1 MNKIRHS
8 LVLRIALPFAALLIL
23 TMGGLSFYLSS
34 FIQRSSL
41 DILETNLKSEVSLVA
56 DRISVL
62 MDERP
67 GDAQIIDE
75 RIKQYARLLG
85 VRATIIDL
93 DGNVLGESYAI
104 AAEMENHLDRPEI
117 QRALRQETSTEQRY
131 SDTLQTQMLYAA
143 APILIDGKVAGVA
156 RLAVSLR
163 TINRNASELLN
174 TILIATAAAT
184 ILAILLAVLVTYY
197 NILPLKQL
205 TETAQRMAGGE
216 LGEIK
221 PLYRRDE
228 IGRLHQAFQNMA
240 RQVTEQIDELQTE
253 RTKLEIVLANM
264 TDGILMVDSEGRVQL
279 MNPAALNL
287 FNTTEDQAYQKTLIE
302 VVRHHQLVEL
312 WRTSNITLQ
321 QESTTL
327 ETSPDRV
334 FLQGIATPLHE
345 SLPGMTLMIFQDLTR
360 VRKLETVRRDFV
372 SNVSHELRTPLASLK
387 ALAETL
393 QEGALED
400 PPAAR
405 RFLQRMD
412 TEIDN
417 LTQLV
422 QELLELS
429 RIESNRV
436 PLQRVATSPCEL
448 TNPAVERMQLQA
460 QRAGLSMRLECA
472 VDLPAVKADPKRI
485 ENVLVNLIHNAIK
498 FTPPGGQI
506 VVSAYQERRSMV
518 IAVHDTGV
526 GISSEALPRIFERF
540 YKIDRSRSSG
550 GTGLG
555 LSIARHIVEAHGG
568 RIWAESKENEGSTF
582 FFTLPLA

>member
-1 MNKIRHS
+1 MDKIRHS
-8 LVLRIALPFAALLIL
+8 LVLRIALPFALLLML
-23 TMGGLSFYLSS
+23 TMGGLSLYLSS
-34 FIQRSSL
+34 FLQKSSL
-41 DILETNLKSEVSLVA
+41 EILETNLLSEVRLVA
-56 DRISVL
+56 DRLSVL
-62 MDERP
+62 MEERP
-67 GDAQIIDE
+67 GDSESINE
-75 RIKQYARLLG
+75 RIKLYSRLLG
-85 VRATIIDL
+85 VRITVVDPQ
-93 DGNVLGESYAI
+93 GNVLGESYSV

-117 QRALRQETSTEQRY
+117 QRALRQEASTEQRY

-143 APILIDGKVAGVA
+143 APILVNGEVAGVA

-163 TINRNASELLN
+163 TIQRNANTLLN
-174 TILIATAAAT
+174 TILVATAVAT

-197 NILPLKQL
+197 SILPLKHL
-205 TETAQRMAGGE
+205 TETARRMANGE
-216 LGEIK
+216 LSEIK

-228 IGRLHQAFQNMA
+228 VGQLHRAFQDMA
-240 RQVTEQIDELQTE
+240 HQVKGQIDELQTE

-264 TDGILMVDSEGRVQL
+264 TDGIIIVDQEGLIQL
-279 MNPAALNL
+279 INPAALSL
-287 FNTTEDQAYQKTLIE
+287 FHTTEEQAYQKNLVE
-302 VVRHHQLVEL
+302 VVRHHQLIEL
-312 WRTSNITLQ
+312 WRKSNISLQ
-321 QESTTL
+321 QETTTL
-327 ETSPDRV
+327 ETAPDRV

-345 SLPGMTLMIFQDLTR
+345 SLPGMTLMVFQNLTR

-372 SNVSHELRTPLASLK
+372 SNVSHELRTPLAALK

-436 PLQRVATSPCEL
+436 PLQRVAITPCDL
-448 TNPAVERMQLQA
+448 ASPAVERMQIQA
-460 QRAGLSMRLECA
+460 QRSGLSLQLECA
-472 VDLPAVKADPKRI
+472 GDLPAVKADPQRI

-506 VVSAYQERRSMV
+506 IVSAHQERNTMV
-518 IAVHDTGV
+518 FSIHDTGI
-526 GISSEALPRIFERF
+526 GIAPEALPRIFERF

-555 LSIARHIVEAHGG
+555 LSIARHIIEAHGG

-582 FFTLPLA
+582 SFTLPLA